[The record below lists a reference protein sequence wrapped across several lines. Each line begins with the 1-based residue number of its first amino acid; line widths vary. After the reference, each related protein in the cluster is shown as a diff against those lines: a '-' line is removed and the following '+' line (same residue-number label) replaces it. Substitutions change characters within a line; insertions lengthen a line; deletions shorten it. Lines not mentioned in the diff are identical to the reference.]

1 MKKLITIIF
10 SIVLSLNIFASSND
24 EYTIQNEHK
33 TFTSIMK
40 IIVKNNKIVSVSY
53 DRKNLDSKSWV
64 LDTAINQKYKELY
77 GETFREMKTKL
88 IRSSQSKGET
98 LPMVGDKELYD
109 EFKKMFEYLLEKI
122 VANQNGNYQYSD
134 IENKE

>member
-10 SIVLSLNIFASSND
+10 TIFMTLNVFAVNSND

-33 TFTSIMK
+33 NFTSIMK

-64 LDTAINQKYKELY
+64 LDSEINKKYKDLY

-88 IRSSQSKGET
+88 IRSAQSSDEK
-98 LPMVGDKELYD
+98 LPVVGDKELYN
-109 EFKKMFEYLLEKI
+109 EFKGMFEYLLEKI
-122 VANQNGNYQYSD
+122 VNNQNGNYNYND
-134 IENKE
+134 IKEK